1 LTEKEEIVRKGYD
14 LMAGDYHKNRHI
26 FGNKK
31 ELEDFTDLLP
41 RKANVLD
48 LGCGAG
54 VPVTKFLV
62 NSGFTVTGVDFS
74 ESMLNLAIKNV
85 PEATYVKK
93 NMTELDFKDNT
104 FDGLTACYSI
114 IQVPREK
121 HAPLFQMFHRI
132 LKPNGILLI
141 SMGSTCWEGTE
152 KFHGTQ
158 MFWSHYNPEK
168 TLQIITDTGFEI
180 LLDKLIVDGGEK
192 HYWILAKN
200 RK

>member
-1 LTEKEEIVRKGYD
+1 MTEKEELVRKGYD
-14 LMAGDYHKNRHI
+14 LMAGDYHENRHI

-31 ELEDFTDLLP
+31 ELEDFTSLLP
-41 RKANVLD
+41 RNAKVLD

-62 NSGFTVTGVDFS
+62 DSGLSVTGVDFS
-74 ESMLNLAIKNV
+74 ESMLNLAAMNV
-85 PEATYVKK
+85 PEATFMKK
-93 NMTELDFKDNT
+93 NMTELDFKYNS

-114 IQVPREK
+114 IHVPREK
-121 HAPLFQMFHRI
+121 HVPLFQTFHRI

-141 SMGSTCWEGTE
+141 SMGSTDWEGIE
-152 KFHGTQ
+152 DFHGTQ
-158 MFWSHYNPEK
+158 MFWSHYDPQK
-168 TLQIITDTGFEI
+168 TLQIVADAGFEI
-180 LLDKLIVDGGEK
+180 LYDKLIVDGGEK